1 MAGAALKQP
10 LQFEIWGRLDFIG
23 LDAEGNI
30 HIIIRKR
37 KDKINGY
44 LIKKVRNLHG
54 RKIRITMKECY

>member
-30 HIIIRKR
+30 HIIIQK
-37 KDKINGY
+37 KDKVNGY
-44 LIKKVRNLHG
+44 LIKKIRGLHG
-54 RKIRITMKECY
+54 RKIRLIVKELI